1 MYEEMLIG
9 FDAREMW
16 LETDQINTAHED
28 WREKFLLRREIE
40 KVLSAD
46 TLVWP
51 SVFDLDKKLELPDWR
66 GLIQDLWDD
75 LQRMEHYLAKGWGAQ
90 WRPCSIIAVTKLV
103 DSEWKQEM
111 RAAGYPVKPPELD
124 KSWSLLG
131 YDVSDEFLLSG
142 LSDCGYTPEDVRTLG
157 KRWSPHLN
165 DHHLLADWKQ
175 AVEFQKMT
183 DERVVEHAP
192 FYVYGLYL
200 IRRAG
205 KAQVESSV

>member
-1 MYEEMLIG
+1 MNEEMLIG

-16 LETDQINTAHED
+16 LEADQIHTVHQD
-28 WREKFLLRREIE
+28 WREKFLLNQEIE
-40 KVLSAD
+40 KVLSTD

-51 SVFDLDKKLELPDWR
+51 SVFDLDETLEPPEWR
-66 GLIQDLWDD
+66 GLVQDLWDD
-75 LQRMEHYLAKGWGAQ
+75 LQRMEDYLVKGWDAQ

-103 DSEWKQEM
+103 DSEWKHEM
-111 RAAGYPVKPPELD
+111 RAAGYPVKPRELD
-124 KSWSLLG
+124 KRWSLLG

-142 LSDCGYTPEDVRTLG
+142 LSDCGYTPKEVRTLG
-157 KRWSPHLN
+157 KRWSPYLN
-165 DHHLLADWKQ
+165 NHHLFTDWQQ
-175 AVEFQKMT
+175 AVEFQEMT

-205 KAQVESSV
+205 KVQGESSV